1 MKGLN
6 VYGKFLRK
14 LRVDNNENMKDM
26 AEKLN
31 VSVSYLSAVELGKR
45 EIPAIWNEIIIKQYN
60 LDKINSADLQ
70 KAFESSI
77 NELRINLNELESFER
92 NIVASF
98 ARKVNLF
105 NLEDFKEFEAILNK
119 KGDD

>member
-45 EIPAIWNEIIIKQYN
+45 EIPAIWNETIIREYK
-60 LDKINSADLQ
+60 LDKTSSTDLQ
-70 KAFESSI
+70 NAFESSI
-77 NELRINLNELESFER
+77 NELRINLNELDIFER

-98 ARKVNLF
+98 ARKVTLF
-105 NLEDFKEFEAILNK
+105 NIDDFKEFEAILRK